1 MITKDVSSSIEKN
14 NNQEKQSRWPLER
27 KEKTKLSPTSVDDIR
42 DEVTELR
49 EEGIEVEYKPHELSK
64 KHSSSGYN
72 GSFARRMVSR
82 VVTKKRPDILIRKMI
97 NVTIKKAFSKSLTAE
112 ANKCS
117 GNSRNIQAKKS
128 FSKSLTAEA
137 NKYSGNSRNIE
148 ARQEDAVLDSR
159 AKSNTKRTEIF
170 ITKSLKKTFINARNV
185 SSKTFR
191 NLAVPVEED
200 VEGSI
205 GLVRDTEVTD
215 TEVEDEISGTG
226 EIEEYNTLI
235 DPISTGIVPHVE
247 SPALLSSD
255 VIHIG
260 DESKTYL
267 DDNDGKKEKKCEG
280 CVIL

>member
-14 NNQEKQSRWPLER
+14 NNQEKQSRWPLKR

-226 EIEEYNTLI
+226 EIDEYNTLI

>member
-49 EEGIEVEYKPHELSK
+49 SEGIEVEYKPHELSK

-97 NVTIKKAFSKSLTAE
+97 NVTIKKSFSKSLTAE

-159 AKSNTKRTEIF
+159 PKSNTKRTEIF

>member
-14 NNQEKQSRWPLER
+14 NNQEKQSRWPLRR
-27 KEKTKLSPTSVDDIR
+27 KEKSKLSPTSVDDIR

-49 EEGIEVEYKPHELSK
+49 SEGIEVEYKPHELSK

-170 ITKSLKKTFINARNV
+170 ITRSLKKTFINARNV

-226 EIEEYNTLI
+226 EIDEYNTLI
-235 DPISTGIVPHVE
+235 DPISTGIVQHVE

>member
-1 MITKDVSSSIEKN
+1 MITRDVSSSIEKN
-14 NNQEKQSRWPLER
+14 NNQGKQSRWPLKR
-27 KEKTKLSPTSVDDIR
+27 KEKTKLSPTSVNDMR

-49 EEGIEVEYKPHELSK
+49 AEGIEVEYKPHELSK
-64 KHSSSGYN
+64 KHSSSEYN

-97 NVTIKKAFSKSLTAE
+97 NVTIKKSFSKSLTAE

-226 EIEEYNTLI
+226 EIDEYNTLI

>member
-49 EEGIEVEYKPHELSK
+49 SEGIEVEYKPHELSK

-226 EIEEYNTLI
+226 EIDEYNTLI
-235 DPISTGIVPHVE
+235 DPISTGLVPHVE

>member
-14 NNQEKQSRWPLER
+14 NNQEKQSRWPLKR
-27 KEKTKLSPTSVDDIR
+27 KEKTKLSPTSVNDMR
-42 DEVTELR
+42 NEVTELR
-49 EEGIEVEYKPHELSK
+49 AEGIEVEYKPHELSK